1 MLGREKGNILWNRG
15 ITLYCF
21 AWQDVTQSEKGH
33 SLNMMQSY
41 KELNS
46 GDSQTCHWFKTHWSK
61 LWGIYQ
67 VRSITVLQRGHMIC
81 LVYPRHRISQPSV
94 SVQGWHFTVIA
105 NRVTSKPNL
114 RIHLLFFPYDYNTL
128 RLFRRRSKKPTYRF
142 CSERWKWV
150 VCMPISAHAQW
161 KYLHFFV
168 TENVQ
173 SFTLGTKCQGMVG
186 VQSFTFYIDLWFI
199 SYGQKTAVSD

>member
-1 MLGREKGNILWNRG
+1 MEQGHHSILLCLTGCDTVWKR
-15 ITLYCF
+15 
-21 AWQDVTQSEKGH
+21 TQSEYDAKLQVTQQRRLANM
-33 SLNMMQSY
+33 SLVQNTLVKVERHILGKKHYCPAEGAHDMLS
-41 KELNS
+41 LS
-46 GDSQTCHWFKTHWSK
+46 KT
-61 LWGIYQ
+61 Q
-67 VRSITVLQRGHMIC
+67 N
-81 LVYPRHRISQPSV
+81 SV
-94 SVQGWHFTVIA
+94 SVQGWDFTVIA

-186 VQSFTFYIDLWFI
+186 VHGFTFYIDLWFI